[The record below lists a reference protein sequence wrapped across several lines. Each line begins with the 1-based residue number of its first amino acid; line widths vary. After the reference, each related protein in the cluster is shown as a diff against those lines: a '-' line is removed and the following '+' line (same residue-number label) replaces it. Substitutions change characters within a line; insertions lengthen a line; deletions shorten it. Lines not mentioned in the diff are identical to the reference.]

1 MGAPRDPNG
10 RARFIPARLLLLK
23 VARQLLED
31 EMSPTRTD
39 SDMMD
44 FEPVPQDV
52 RAPRFA
58 VTACRVWGF
67 FCAALLIAA
76 VLVEISR
83 VEMTTW
89 PIPWRE
95 YLAWICFDALFLL
108 GAYAG
113 FDFLCGA
120 RCDETKQDD

>member
-1 MGAPRDPNG
+1 
-10 RARFIPARLLLLK
+10 
-23 VARQLLED
+23 
-31 EMSPTRTD
+31 MSPTRTD
-39 SDMMD
+39 SEMMD
-44 FEPVPQDV
+44 FQPVPKDLK
-52 RAPRFA
+52 APRIA

-67 FCAALLIAA
+67 FCAAMLIAA

-83 VEMTTW
+83 LEMTTW

-120 RCDETKQDD
+120 RCDDKE